1 MDGCMEG
8 RMGGVGQW
16 IDYWTDGRM
25 ERMEERV
32 GKAGRNTVKETGI
45 EGKVEHTENEVCNL
59 RGGIKAYSGL
69 NLQRCI

>member
-1 MDGCMEG
+1 MEG
-8 RMGGVGQW
+8 RMRGGGEW

-45 EGKVEHTENEVCNL
+45 EGKSRTHRE
-59 RGGIKAYSGL
+59 
-69 NLQRCI
+69 